1 MEELFG
7 LSMNWIMAV
16 LLAIFLAAMAGVV
29 VAALRNRVMLRL
41 ALRNIPR
48 RRAQTVLIVVGI
60 MLSSVIMATAFGIG
74 DSINFSIR
82 TEAVKNL
89 GPVDE
94 IIFSA
99 RTSPADSPGDN
110 PSFAETGFQQILII
124 PYFPESMFQQLRAEL
139 AGLDAVDGLT
149 PGIGET
155 LPVINSRTLLSEGHA
170 RVVGVD
176 SGSLD
181 GFGLFRSTSGDA
193 VSLEELEWN
202 EAYIN
207 DKAAEEL
214 DAVPGDELSLVMAG
228 LNDAV
233 FRVKGVVDRGGLAG
247 DASTVIIPLRRA
259 QALFDRPGQLNSIVV
274 SNRGNEIDGAD
285 FSEEVTR
292 LLRVYFA
299 DPAVASEL
307 KALLSQE
314 EVVEPLA
321 RLAGS
326 KSGNLQRDLE
336 ELVTELG
343 KPEVS
348 DNLISLL
355 ADGKVQSG
363 VLDAL
368 EDAQLDQQGRRTSTL
383 LANLG
388 SFQVF
393 DVKRRALDE
402 ADLVASGVTTF
413 FIILGLFSIM
423 VGVLLIFLI
432 FVMLAAARRTEMGM
446 ARALGAKRRHL
457 VQMFV
462 FEGTAYA
469 LVSAAIGVLI
479 GLGVSALIVTVAN
492 RFIGAI
498 DEGFQFTSHLT
509 ARSAIVAY
517 CLGMLITLGTVAFSA
532 YRVSRMNIVT
542 AIRGLPEPLVLP
554 VERSLKIRLLAV
566 VRAIFRPFVFALQSG
581 RSAAHGAFATS
592 ALNAGLMFLWMLG
605 FPIWAAGICVALFRL
620 IWPYFLHGW
629 LTVILGALI
638 TLLGVAG
645 EEAAPFRIGGTLV
658 IIGVGLLI
666 RSVLRRTAVR
676 AEVRDRIAFSF
687 MGVVNLV
694 FWILPFETLRA
705 VAGDLEGGPEM
716 FFISGISMVAAAVW
730 TIMYNSDLLLKAMTF
745 VSGRFGRMRPVLV
758 TAVAY
763 PMSAKFRTGLTLTMF
778 ALVIFTL
785 ILLSILTESFS
796 ITSDRVALA
805 TGGWDIEGTVSP
817 RTPITD
823 IRQAIDDSPTLS
835 GESFRAVGGFTSI
848 AIEARQVEAGSQR
861 WNRYGVRAADDS
873 FLAATEYQL
882 KLIADG
888 YGTTSRDVWEAL
900 RRDPYL
906 AVVDASVVPSR
917 GGFGDSGMPFQLEGV
932 YYEDDEM
939 APIEIEVRNVL
950 SEQVV
955 PLTVIGVMDVVSD
968 NFGNMRP
975 LGMFT
980 GRPELE
986 ENIPFPVPITK
997 YRFTLA
1003 QGVEPERVAK
1013 DLEGAFRDHGMETE
1027 VLAQVV
1033 EEQNSANRAFNNLF
1047 TGYMGMGLL
1056 VGIAAL
1062 GVVSLRAVVE
1072 RRQQI
1077 GVQRAI
1083 GYRRGMIQFSF
1094 LLESSFVALL
1104 GIAIGVVL
1112 GAVLSYNIVKDLRE
1126 QLEIETLRFSL
1137 PWLQITVIIV
1147 LAYLFSLVTTFL
1159 PAKQASRIHP
1169 AEALRYE

>member
-1 MEELFG
+1 M
-7 LSMNWIMAV
+7 
-16 LLAIFLAAMAGVV
+16 
-29 VAALRNRVMLRL
+29 
-41 ALRNIPR
+41 
-48 RRAQTVLIVVGI
+48 
-60 MLSSVIMATAFGIG
+60 
-74 DSINFSIR
+74 
-82 TEAVKNL
+82 
-89 GPVDE
+89 
-94 IIFSA
+94 
-99 RTSPADSPGDN
+99 
-110 PSFAETGFQQILII
+110 
-124 PYFPESMFQQLRAEL
+124 
-139 AGLDAVDGLT
+139 
-149 PGIGET
+149 
-155 LPVINSRTLLSEGHA
+155 
-170 RVVGVD
+170 
-176 SGSLD
+176 
-181 GFGLFRSTSGDA
+181 
-193 VSLEELEWN
+193 
-202 EAYIN
+202 
-207 DKAAEEL
+207 
-214 DAVPGDELSLVMAG
+214 
-228 LNDAV
+228 
-233 FRVKGVVDRGGLAG
+233 
-247 DASTVIIPLRRA
+247 
-259 QALFDRPGQLNSIVV
+259 
-274 SNRGNEIDGAD
+274 
-285 FSEEVTR
+285 
-292 LLRVYFA
+292 
-299 DPAVASEL
+299 
-307 KALLSQE
+307 
-314 EVVEPLA
+314 
-321 RLAGS
+321 
-326 KSGNLQRDLE
+326 
-336 ELVTELG
+336 
-343 KPEVS
+343 
-348 DNLISLL
+348 
-355 ADGKVQSG
+355 
-363 VLDAL
+363 
-368 EDAQLDQQGRRTSTL
+368 
-383 LANLG
+383 
-388 SFQVF
+388 
-393 DVKRRALDE
+393 
-402 ADLVASGVTTF
+402 
-413 FIILGLFSIM
+413 
-423 VGVLLIFLI
+423 
-432 FVMLAAARRTEMGM
+432 
-446 ARALGAKRRHL
+446 
-457 VQMFV
+457 
-462 FEGTAYA
+462 
-469 LVSAAIGVLI
+469 
-479 GLGVSALIVTVAN
+479 
-492 RFIGAI
+492 
-498 DEGFQFTSHLT
+498 
-509 ARSAIVAY
+509 
-517 CLGMLITLGTVAFSA
+517 
-532 YRVSRMNIVT
+532 
-542 AIRGLPEPLVLP
+542 
-554 VERSLKIRLLAV
+554 
-566 VRAIFRPFVFALQSG
+566 
-581 RSAAHGAFATS
+581 
-592 ALNAGLMFLWMLG
+592 
-605 FPIWAAGICVALFRL
+605 
-620 IWPYFLHGW
+620 
-629 LTVILGALI
+629 
-638 TLLGVAG
+638 
-645 EEAAPFRIGGTLV
+645 
-658 IIGVGLLI
+658 
-666 RSVLRRTAVR
+666 
-676 AEVRDRIAFSF
+676 
-687 MGVVNLV
+687 
-694 FWILPFETLRA
+694 
-705 VAGDLEGGPEM
+705 
-716 FFISGISMVAAAVW
+716 
-730 TIMYNSDLLLKAMTF
+730 
-745 VSGRFGRMRPVLV
+745 
-758 TAVAY
+758 
-763 PMSAKFRTGLTLTMF
+763 
-778 ALVIFTL
+778 
-785 ILLSILTESFS
+785 
-796 ITSDRVALA
+796 ALA

-1003 QGVEPERVAK
+1003 QGVEPERAAK